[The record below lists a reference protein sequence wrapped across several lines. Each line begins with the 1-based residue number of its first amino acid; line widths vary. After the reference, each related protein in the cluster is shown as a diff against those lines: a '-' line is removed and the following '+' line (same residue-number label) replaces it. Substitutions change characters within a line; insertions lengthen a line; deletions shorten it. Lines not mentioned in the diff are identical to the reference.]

1 MESFNEATNLAN
13 NSIYQEFEEKAS
25 IKTIIKSEQ
34 STIKS
39 SNNKRNET
47 FPQIAQKNEICKIV
61 PTSGMPISKSC
72 IINSNVSF
80 SQYFLKKENVNT
92 SQITDLSNWKSSNY
106 FLYYLYGIYEL
117 SLALFNPNTISK
129 DLKVFQESP
138 KKNDFFG
145 QGEIN
150 SFGMVIIYDI
160 NKINDEY
167 YKYEFHKITNYISTP
182 HDHFIE
188 SVNKV
193 IESIKN
199 AYIYVDLKLYGESE
213 QLLFGDLDSSE
224 QLNDGNYKSINEE
237 DVIYLFIY
245 KSFIYKLYFNFSLIN
260 NFKNRNK
267 VKIDI
272 NLYFS
277 KNIKYG
283 SSFGD
288 AFSKIINEYSIIHQ
302 ILKDILIKGYY
313 FILFQE
319 KIELYKVIP
328 LIKNRKK
335 RILYFISSERNLI
348 DDFLDKTIAKRSEQ
362 IEQSDYLLFC
372 NNRNNDF
379 Q

>member
-47 FPQIAQKNEICKIV
+47 FPQIVQKNEICKIV

-150 SFGMVIIYDI
+150 SFGIVIIYDI

-167 YKYEFHKITNYISTP
+167 YKYEFHKITNLICAS
-182 HDHFIE
+182 HDHFRE
-188 SVNKV
+188 SVCKL

-199 AYIYVDLKLYGESE
+199 IYIYVDLRLYSESE
-213 QLLFGDLDSSE
+213 QLNEGY
-224 QLNDGNYKSINEE
+224 NKSINEK
-237 DVIYLFIY
+237 DVMYLYINN
-245 KSFIYKLYFNFSLIN
+245 SFVYSLNFNNSLIN
-260 NFKNRNK
+260 NFN
-267 VKIDI
+267 
-272 NLYFS
+272 
-277 KNIKYG
+277 NIKINIDLRFYKNTKCG
-283 SSFGD
+283 SSFEK
-288 AFSKIINEYSIIHQ
+288 AFAKIINEYSIIHQ
-302 ILKDILIKGYY
+302 ITKDALIKGYF

-319 KIELYKVIP
+319 KKELYKVIS
-328 LIKNRKK
+328 LLKK
-335 RILYFISSERNLI
+335 REIRILYSILSEHNLI
-348 DDFLDKTIAKRSEQ
+348 DEFLDKKNAERIQQ
-362 IEQSDYLLFC
+362 IEQSDYLIFC
-372 NNRNNDF
+372 NNNKIGDV
-379 Q
+379 